1 MHLSLLIS
9 PISST
14 PEGEPLMVELW
25 SEQNEIDDMSRLL
38 DEHCWNGSR
47 QVGCSIGMLTRR
59 ILWTEDTPVKVY

>member
-1 MHLSLLIS
+1 
-9 PISST
+9 
-14 PEGEPLMVELW
+14 VELW

-47 QVGCSIGMLTRR
+47 QVGCSMGMLTRR